1 MKQEKPIFCRMLE
14 EKAKGRIVMNYHDIL
29 GEFTNALWLILI
41 DKAPELD
48 PNVAQDIRVEA
59 ESELCNILIK
69 YKLIETID

>member
-1 MKQEKPIFCRMLE
+1 
-14 EKAKGRIVMNYHDIL
+14 MNYHDIL